1 MATRTRL
8 SREDRSD
15 QLLDLGAEL
24 FATRSYEDV
33 HIEEISELAEVSRGL
48 LYHYY
53 PTKRAFFAALLRREA
68 ARMIDL
74 TEPDPGLTV
83 LEQLRAGIDTY
94 LEHCRQHTHGVK
106 VVYSGWGSADPE
118 VQEII
123 NHDLR
128 VQEDRIV
135 NAVSPDAPASEFL
148 RIAVR
153 GWLAFMRS
161 ACHDWLDSDDIA
173 KEDVRDLCT
182 QALVATLLALPD
194 DARPASLADLV
205 GTDLA
210 GTDLAG

>member
-8 SREDRSD
+8 SRADRSD

-24 FATRSYEDV
+24 FASRSYEDV
-33 HIEEISELAEVSRGL
+33 HIEEIAELADVSRGL

-74 TEPDPGLTV
+74 TEPDPTMGV
-83 LEQLRAGIDTY
+83 LDQLRAGIDTY
-94 LEHCRQHTHGVK
+94 LEHCKEHAHGVK
-106 VVYSGWGSADPE
+106 VVYSGWGSVDPE
-118 VQEII
+118 VQQII

-128 VQEDRIV
+128 IQEDRIV
-135 NAVSPDAPASEFL
+135 NAVSPDAPETAFL

-161 ACHDWLDSDDIA
+161 ACHDWLDSDEIA
-173 KEDVRDLCT
+173 REDVRDLCT
-182 QALVATLLALPD
+182 QALVATLLALPEGS
-194 DARPASLADLV
+194 RPSA
-205 GTDLA
+205 LA
-210 GTDLAG
+210 GLSDDDLLR

>member
-24 FATRSYEDV
+24 FASRSYEDV
-33 HIEEISELAEVSRGL
+33 HIEEIAELADVSRGL

-74 TEPDPGLTV
+74 TEPDPGLGV
-83 LEQLRAGIDTY
+83 LEQLSAGIDTY
-94 LEHCRQHTHGVK
+94 LEHCKEHAHGVK

-118 VQEII
+118 VQKII
-123 NHDLR
+123 NDALR
-128 VQEDRIV
+128 IQEDRIV
-135 NAVSPDAPASEFL
+135 DAVIPGASATEFL

-153 GWLAFMRS
+153 GWLAFLRS
-161 ACHDWLDSDDIA
+161 ACHDWLDSEHIA

-182 QALVATLLALPD
+182 QTLVATLLALPD
-194 DARPASLADLV
+194 DSRPAMLADLV
-205 GTDLA
+205 S
-210 GTDLAG
+210 

>member
-33 HIEEISELAEVSRGL
+33 HIEEIAELADVSRGL

-74 TEPDPGLTV
+74 TEPDPSLGL
-83 LEQLRAGIDTY
+83 LDQLRAGIDVY
-94 LEHCRQHTHGVK
+94 LEHCKGHAQGVK

-118 VQEII
+118 VQQII
-123 NHDLR
+123 NANLR
-128 VQEDRIV
+128 IQEDRIV
-135 NAVSPDAPASEFL
+135 DAVSPDKAATKFL

-161 ACHDWLDSDDIA
+161 ACHDWLDSEDIG
-173 KEDVRDLCT
+173 KEDVRDMCT
-182 QALVATLLALPD
+182 QALVATLFALPED
-194 DARPASLADLV
+194 SRPSALADL
-205 GTDLA
+205 G
-210 GTDLAG
+210 G